1 MRDER
6 KRLNSTAEPKKFMEE
21 SKHSDNS
28 GLKQTNLAEIDE
40 DDHFTP
46 VQVEGVN
53 ADDLIEQSG
62 QGPVVSVKQ
71 NNHSIIKEMVEE
83 ENDQK

>member
-6 KRLNSTAEPKKFMEE
+6 KRLNTVADSKQFLEE
-21 SKHSDNS
+21 SKHSDYS
-28 GLKQTNLAEIDE
+28 GVKQTNLAEIDE
-40 DDHFTP
+40 DDHYKP

-53 ADDLIEQSG
+53 ADDLVEQSG
-62 QGPVVSVKQ
+62 QGPVISVKQ

-83 ENDQK
+83 END